1 MILHACNVSTHN
13 NVVYVCILTMYRSL
27 QRTELIFF
35 FFLVF
40 EGSFLEAAQAV
51 LFHTN
56 AIHFHHG
63 RDIEDPSF
71 FIL

>member
-1 MILHACNVSTHN
+1 MILHACNVSTHD
-13 NVVYVCILTMYRSL
+13 NVVYVRILTMYRSL
-27 QRTELIFF
+27 QRIESI